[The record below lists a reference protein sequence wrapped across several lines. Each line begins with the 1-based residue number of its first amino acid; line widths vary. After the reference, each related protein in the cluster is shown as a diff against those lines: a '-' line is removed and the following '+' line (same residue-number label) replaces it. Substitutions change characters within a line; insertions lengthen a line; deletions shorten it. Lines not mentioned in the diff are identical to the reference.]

1 MRHAIRNIRCRLG
14 SADLATKMT
23 EMRRWLDHHQSHTE
37 SFEYNK
43 ILDGIFIVQID
54 FTNASDAR
62 EFADQF
68 NGETVF

>member
-1 MRHAIRNIRCRLG
+1 MQSVTCRLG
-14 SADLATKMT
+14 SADLATKMA
-23 EMRRWLDHHQSHTE
+23 EMRRWLDHHQSQTE
-37 SFEYNK
+37 NFEFYK
-43 ILDGIFIVQID
+43 ILDSIIIVQID